1 MKNNSIAT
9 INASTLAPLCRNL
22 NNKARKQTK
31 VTEAKMVTPI
41 NGITSPKPNIA
52 VHRQPVGAPVFSRN
66 CVKDNDQYLGN
77 SSSGTSGVSTPKIYK
92 INPIIIVSKPKLLM

>member
-41 NGITSPKPNIA
+41 NGITSPNPNIA
-52 VHRQPVGAPVFSRN
+52 VHRQPVGAPVFSRI
-66 CVKDNDQYLGN
+66 G
-77 SSSGTSGVSTPKIYK
+77 S
-92 INPIIIVSKPKLLM
+92 KLLPKTKPTVIRYIVITVLLLAGVRSLLKAFGI